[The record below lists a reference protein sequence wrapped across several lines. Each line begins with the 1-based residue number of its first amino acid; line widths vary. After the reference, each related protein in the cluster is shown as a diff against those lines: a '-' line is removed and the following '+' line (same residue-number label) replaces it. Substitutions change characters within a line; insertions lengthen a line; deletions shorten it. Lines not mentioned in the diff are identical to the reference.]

1 MEDLFCI
8 SPRVPDLWQFLSQNI
23 GYKLIFSLLDRKAHG
38 QSLKIHQYYL
48 FHVEKRNE
56 KPEFNWLNQSL
67 GIPLFSLHWS
77 MPHPQQCFLWE
88 KGAVFHFA
96 FFLADSSALDLLR
109 ELARLL
115 LCWKIIYISLI
126 WILWPMSQQFSNQQ
140 KLSFLFL
147 PKPYIVCSPYLNI
160 SQ

>member
-1 MEDLFCI
+1 MEDLSCI
-8 SPRVPDLWQFLSQNI
+8 SPRVPNLWQFLNQNT
-23 GYKLIFSLLDRKAHG
+23 GYNQIFSLLDRKAHE
-38 QSLKIHQYYL
+38 QSLKINRYYL
-48 FHVEKRNE
+48 SHVDRKNE
-56 KPEFNWLNQSL
+56 KLELNWLNQSL
-67 GIPLFSLHWS
+67 DIPLFSLHLS
-77 MPHPQQCFLWE
+77 MPHLQQCFLWE
-88 KGAVFHFA
+88 KGALFHFA
-96 FFLADSSALDLLR
+96 FFLTDNSVLDLLR
-109 ELARLL
+109 ELARPL